1 MMILK
6 HFPTIRSDGEQ
17 RVGVREWINHPNYHY
32 PDNDF
37 AILKLRR

>member
-17 RVGVREWINHPNYHY
+17 RVGVKEWISHPNYRGN
-32 PDNDF
+32 DNDF
-37 AILKLRR
+37 AILKLSR